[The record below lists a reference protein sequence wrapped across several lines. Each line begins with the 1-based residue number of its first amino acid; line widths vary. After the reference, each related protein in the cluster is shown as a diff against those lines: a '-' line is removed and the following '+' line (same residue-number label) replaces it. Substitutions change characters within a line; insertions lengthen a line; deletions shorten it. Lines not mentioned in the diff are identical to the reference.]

1 MSLNFSSSRPKET
14 LFGRFRTVLTAS
26 AVIVGTLFMTSG
38 AVSAQGVNISPDLPY
53 FEFDTGRDFLVI
65 ERNQNPEARM
75 PDFFTMTS
83 RQCPPF
89 CIQPMSGGEGVTT
102 VGELEVLEFMREH
115 VANGTG
121 YIIDARLSEW
131 FEQGT
136 IPSAINLSF
145 TMFDNPDNN
154 PFIVPVLTALGGVQG
169 SDGTWDLSE
178 ARELVLFCNGP
189 WCGQSHQALDNLL
202 KVGYPAEKLR
212 YYRAGMQGWVSL
224 GLTVEMVTQ

>member
-1 MSLNFSSSRPKET
+1 MATTLDKNRPISS
-14 LFGRFRTVLTAS
+14 LFGLIQTIATRAIAIAGAAVLATS
-26 AVIVGTLFMTSG
+26 AAT
-38 AVSAQGVNISPDLPY
+38 AQGVNISPDLPY

-102 VGELEVLEFMREH
+102 VGELEVLDFMREH

-136 IPSAINLSF
+136 IPGAINLSF
-145 TMFDNPDNN
+145 TMFDNPEDN
-154 PFIVPVLTALGGVQG
+154 PFIVPVLTALGGVQD

-212 YYRAGMQGWVSL
+212 YYRGGMQGWVSL
-224 GLTVEMVTQ
+224 GLTVEVVGQ

>member
-1 MSLNFSSSRPKET
+1 MDMKNRNLSLPQT
-14 LFGRFRTVLTAS
+14 LALQVRQHAARFLAVLGATVLT
-26 AVIVGTLFMTSG
+26 VGP
-38 AVSAQGVNISPDLPY
+38 AAAQGVNITPDLPY
-53 FEFDTGRDFLVI
+53 FEFDTGREFLVI

-83 RQCPPF
+83 RACPPF

-102 VGELEVLEFMREH
+102 VGELEVLDFMREH

-121 YIIDARLSEW
+121 HIIDARLSEW
-131 FEQGT
+131 FDRGT
-136 IPSAINLSF
+136 IPGAINLSF
-145 TMFDNPDNN
+145 TMFDNPEEN
-154 PFIVPVLTALGGVQG
+154 PFIVPVLTALGGVQAT
-169 SDGTWDLSE
+169 DGTWDLSE

-189 WCGQSHQALDNLL
+189 WCGQSHQAIDNLL

-224 GLTVEMVTQ
+224 GLTVEVIGQ